1 MSKTS
6 IKRTSRARAKP
17 SANRQPTPP
26 TKRPPAENATANVKP
41 VSKQSRV
48 VELLRA
54 PGGATIAAVMKVTG
68 WQQHSVRG
76 FLAGAVKR
84 KMGLEL
90 TSEPSGDGRVY
101 RIVGGPQVD
110 TAPSKRR
117 SKR

>member
-6 IKRTSRARAKP
+6 NTRTSKARAKP
-17 SANRQPTPP
+17 AANSQPTPP
-26 TKRPPAENATANVKP
+26 AKRPPSENATANVKP

-76 FLAGAVKR
+76 FLAGAVKK

-90 TSEPSGDGRVY
+90 TSETSGDGRIY

-110 TAPSKRR
+110 TTPSQRR